1 MVDRIDSVSRRRF
14 LHLAGAL
21 AAGTAL
27 GPLFADGL
35 PHGGASVGEASLT
48 LRPDVRGAQIS
59 ETLIGLS
66 YETLQLH
73 DADFFSRH
81 NTALIGLLRRL
92 NPHGVL
98 RIGGNS
104 SDYSVWSEY
113 RGELPTFENPPG
125 AVFSR
130 PYPIT
135 PRQLANLAE
144 FLRATGWRLIFG
156 VNLKID
162 KPPMAAQL
170 AQAVKQ
176 AVGEQL
182 LAIQIGNEPNDY
194 PRADG
199 KPIGYDDYLQR
210 WQRSAQA
217 IRAAVA
223 VPIAGPDTG
232 ASTDWV
238 LRFAQQVPD
247 IAALSRHYY
256 RGGAHDATTSIAQLL
271 AGDPHFF
278 AEAAQIAQAAG
289 RRGLP
294 CYLTEVNSYYS
305 GGKLG
310 VSNTFA
316 AALWGGDFAL
326 AAAQAGITGIQV
338 HSGML
343 SVLEASLDKN
353 VAARPGAGDYKQRLD
368 AVSGRYSP
376 IAGDAGLGFYARPLY
391 HGLLL
396 AQQFGGARFIGT
408 ELAANDTNLTAYA
421 ADKHGHRLFALFNK
435 DARRDVDV
443 HVTLGETAARV
454 RLWRLQAPALEEIHQ
469 VSFAGAEVGHDGSW
483 TPGQAEIVP
492 VVQQRCSLYVPRG
505 SAVLA
510 FVGHA

>member
-1 MVDRIDSVSRRRF
+1 MEDRIGAMSRRRF
-14 LHLAGAL
+14 LHLAGGL
-21 AAGTAL
+21 AATAAI
-27 GPLFADGL
+27 GPLLADDL
-35 PHGGASVGEASLT
+35 PRGRASLGEASLT
-48 LRPDVRGAQIS
+48 LRPDVPGARIS

-73 DADFFSRH
+73 DARFFSRD
-81 NTALIGLLRRL
+81 NTALIGLCRRL

-104 SDYSVWSEY
+104 SDYSIWSEY

-130 PYPIT
+130 PYPVT
-135 PRQLANLAE
+135 PQQLANLAD

-162 KPPMAAQL
+162 KPQMAAQL
-170 AQAVKQ
+170 ALAVQQ
-176 AVGEQL
+176 AVGERL

-194 PRADG
+194 PGPDG
-199 KPIGYDDYLQR
+199 KPIGYDAYLQR

-217 IRAAVA
+217 IRAATT

-232 ASTDWV
+232 ANTDWV
-238 LRFAQQVPD
+238 LRFAQQLPD
-247 IAALSRHYY
+247 IAAVSRHYY
-256 RGGAHDATTSIAQLL
+256 RGGAHDAATSIDQLL

-278 AEAAQIAQAAG
+278 AEAARMAQVAG
-289 RRGLP
+289 RRGLA

-326 AAAQAGITGIQV
+326 AAAQAGLGGIQV

-353 VAARPGAGDYKQRLD
+353 VAAKPGEGDYKQRLD

-376 IAGDAGLGFYARPLY
+376 IAGDVGLGFYARPLY

-396 AQQFGGARFIGT
+396 AQQFGGGRFIGA
-408 ELAANDTNLTAYA
+408 ELAANGANLTAYA
-421 ADKHGHRLFALFNK
+421 AEKEGRQLFALFNK
-435 DARRDVDV
+435 DARRDVDLRV
-443 HVTLGETAARV
+443 ALGRAAARV

-469 VSFAGAEVGHDGSW
+469 VSLAGEEVGPDGRW
-483 TPGQAEIVP
+483 APAHAEIVP
-492 VVQQRCSLYVPRG
+492 VAQQQCRLRLPRG

-510 FVGHA
+510 FVEDA